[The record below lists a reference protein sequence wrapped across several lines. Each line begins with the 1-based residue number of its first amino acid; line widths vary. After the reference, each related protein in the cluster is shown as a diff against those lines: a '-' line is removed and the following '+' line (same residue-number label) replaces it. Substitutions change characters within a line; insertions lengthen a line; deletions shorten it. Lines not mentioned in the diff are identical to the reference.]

1 MARSCLIPV
10 WLNDFSLVAAAA
22 LNRQGEIV
30 EANET
35 FLTAVDRRLGE
46 NVAGKINRPSFA
58 ALLSLVNDKNG
69 VIYKGMIE
77 LQQKNGVAKFN
88 GKILYQRQQIL
99 IVAERETKAQSLKL
113 ENETLRLRL
122 ESHTRDLQDALL
134 KIENLKSLDGLTGLA
149 TRSLLD
155 TKMDEELKQWERYRR
170 PLALILMDVDNFKE
184 VNLTYGRE
192 VGDEILRHVGTVV
205 SQSLRNVDLAA
216 RYGGKE
222 FAIML
227 PETNEMGALIV
238 AERLRME
245 LASQLILP
253 MVAPLGASFGLAMPQ
268 PAEHRHQ
275 VYERVERAVK
285 YCKHHGK
292 NCVAIAGVVAECD
305 LLYREGSLQDPEGI
319 EDV

>member
-1 MARSCLIPV
+1 MAV
-10 WLNDFSLVAAAA
+10 AA

-30 EANET
+30 EANQT
-35 FLTAVDRRLGE
+35 FLATIGARLGE
-46 NVAGKINRPSFA
+46 NVASRISRPSFA
-58 ALLSLVNDKNG
+58 ALLTLLNDKNG
-69 VIYKGMIE
+69 VIYKGAIE
-77 LQQKNGVAKFN
+77 LQQQNGTAKFT
-88 GKILYQRQQIL
+88 GKILYQRQHIL
-99 IVAERETKAQSLKL
+99 ITAERETEAQAAKL
-113 ENETLRLRL
+113 ENEELKIKL
-122 ESHTRDLQDALL
+122 ESRSRDLQDALQ
-134 KIENLKSLDGLTGLA
+134 KIENLKLLDSLTGLA

-155 TKMDEELKQWERYRR
+155 TKMDEELKQWVRYRR

-192 VGDEILRHVGTVV
+192 VGDEILRHVGTIVL
-205 SQSLRNVDLAA
+205 QSLRSVDLAA

-222 FAIML
+222 FAILL

-238 AERLRME
+238 AERLRLE

-253 MVAPLGASFGLAMPQ
+253 MVASLGASFGLAMPQ
-268 PAEHRHQ
+268 ATEHRHQ

-285 YCKHHGK
+285 YCKKHGK
-292 NCVAIAGVVAECD
+292 SCVAIAGVVAECD